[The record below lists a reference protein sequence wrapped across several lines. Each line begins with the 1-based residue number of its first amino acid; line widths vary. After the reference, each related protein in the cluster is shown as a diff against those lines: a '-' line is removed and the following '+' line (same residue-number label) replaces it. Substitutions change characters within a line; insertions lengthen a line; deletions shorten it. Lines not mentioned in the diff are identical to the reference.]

1 MIHLPKMSKAM
12 LLVAT
17 IGFAFFGCITDTG
30 LDPIEDQVA
39 KLEFDQELPLGNPLE
54 NLRLDSETLEMLSA
68 LREATDEFHQLSV
81 AEEAGYELGSDCVAI
96 PNLGGMGYHYVNF
109 PAIFGTYDPT
119 MPQALL
125 YEKMKNGKMRL
136 VGVEFVI
143 DQATWDAEHDGPPH
157 FGSREFDFDN
167 AEALPFTNY
176 QLHIWIWKHNPNGI
190 FQKFNPNVS
199 CPEEE
204 EE

>member
-1 MIHLPKMSKAM
+1 MIHLPKMSKAI
-12 LLVAT
+12 LLVV
-17 IGFAFFGCITDTG
+17 ISSIAFFGCITDTG

-54 NLRLDSETLEMLSA
+54 NLRMDSETLEMLSA
-68 LREATDEFHQLSV
+68 LREATNKFHSV
-81 AEEAGYELGSDCVAI
+81 ETALNEGYDFISDCVSI
-96 PNLGGMGYHYVNF
+96 PDVGGMGYHYVNF

-125 YEKMKNGKMRL
+125 YEKMKNGKLRL

-143 DQATWDAEHDGPPH
+143 DQATWDAEHDEPPH

-167 AEALPFTNY
+167 AQALPFPNY

-190 FQKFNPNVS
+190 FEKFNPNVS
-199 CPEEE
+199 CPTEE
-204 EE
+204 